1 MGSTSAWVRHWHDWK
16 PKVALRIMLDH
27 YRGITVATD
36 APIECR
42 DPWLIVSVNK
52 LPLDVRSLSLAPACR
67 SRSPRS

>member
-36 APIECR
+36 APVGAATR
-42 DPWLIVSVNK
+42 G
-52 LPLDVRSLSLAPACR
+52 
-67 SRSPRS
+67 